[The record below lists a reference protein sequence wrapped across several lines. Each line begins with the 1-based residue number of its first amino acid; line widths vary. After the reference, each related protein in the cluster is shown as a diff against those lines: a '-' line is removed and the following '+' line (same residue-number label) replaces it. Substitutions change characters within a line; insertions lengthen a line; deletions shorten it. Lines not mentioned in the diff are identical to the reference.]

1 MSLPD
6 RDPAVDVTLTP
17 DAERITARV
26 DGWMREVRDR
36 AERGQLKYPPWHTA
50 TTPRNAGGEL
60 REELLDAL
68 WYASAAEDQI
78 ATLRA
83 ELRQARRRIKVMD
96 LGIFACK
103 WGGDGG
109 WTPRI
114 CNDDPDD
121 DLVESWEA
129 AEHFDVLWHGG
140 KPFAT
145 QTAAYA
151 AAWEALHAA
160 GLVEDGE

>member
-50 TTPRNAGGEL
+50 TTPRNAG
-60 REELLDAL
+60 REGVEEALDLL
-68 WYASAAEDQI
+68 WYLSAAEDQI

-83 ELRQARRRIKVMD
+83 RIAD
-96 LGIFACK
+96 LERERDRMRPVFEVVREWA
-103 WGGDGG
+103 
-109 WTPRI
+109 TY
-114 CNDDPDD
+114 CNSPSKQLHYTDR
-121 DLVESWEA
+121 LLAALEA
-129 AEHFDVLWHGG
+129 A
-140 KPFAT
+140 T
-145 QTAAYA
+145 Q
-151 AAWEALHAA
+151 EARH
-160 GLVEDGE
+160 D